1 MSSCR
6 DCGAAMLREDQF
18 CPQCGKSMNTS
29 STCCESCG
37 YPAPVGARFCIKCG
51 ARVGSAPVVPD
62 TGSAAL
68 RQTEPS
74 AQVIALKPVIPVPVL
89 TSNTIQSELARSPE
103 KDPGTP
109 PHRVGAAPSRLPI
122 AVVVVGFA
130 LAIGVYLSLT
140 ASEEKRASATASPV
154 SGTRST
160 PAATGTLG
168 TTKLD
173 AGEFSIRHAFT
184 ALYGNYDPNLDGA
197 FWTAGRAPAELEQW
211 NGKSLFIRPLIS
223 RAFRE
228 GGRPRQIVVTNS
240 LEVKNGD
247 VVKQGTGCR
256 TCGSLIGAVVFE
268 NEGDEW
274 KLISRHDFLTAA
286 GSWGAPPKVSLT
298 FQRAGAIELQFET
311 RARDQREPEKRRYT
325 IVLKERKA
333 PPDVR
338 PASANNDAQSGR
350 FGQQD

>member
-1 MSSCR
+1 
-6 DCGAAMLREDQF
+6 MLREDQF
-18 CPQCGKSMNTS
+18 CPQCGKSVNTS
-29 STCCESCG
+29 STCCEGCA

-51 ARVGSAPVVPD
+51 ARIGTASVVPD
-62 TGSAAL
+62 TESAAL
-68 RQTEPS
+68 RQTGPS
-74 AQVIALKPVIPVPVL
+74 AKVIALDANTPVPVL
-89 TSNTIQSELARSPE
+89 TSNTMQSGLAHSLQ
-103 KDPGTP
+103 KDPGTPP

-130 LAIGVYLSLT
+130 LAVGIYLSLT
-140 ASEEKRASATASPV
+140 ASEEKRASATAPV

-168 TTKLD
+168 TTTLD

-197 FWTAGRAPAELEQW
+197 FWTARRAPPELEQW

-228 GGRPRQIVVTNS
+228 GGKTRQIVVTNS
-240 LEVKNGD
+240 LEVQNGD

-268 NEGDEW
+268 KEGDEW

-338 PASANNDAQSGR
+338 PASANNDAQNGR